1 MAKDDSSK
9 PPPRRIDLAAKVR
22 FLKGIRAGM
31 SRGDAAAGS
40 GFSAQAFYGV
50 RRRDPIFEFAWLS
63 ALELSSVDER
73 DARRAREMLDE
84 ASEGPIA
91 GNNNRLLQRQKV
103 RRGFSFDE
111 RRQQI
116 FLDHFAGT
124 ADEDGAADA
133 AGVSRQT
140 VRALM
145 RRNPEFAAL
154 RDEAL
159 QLAYA
164 LLEGEALRQRL
175 AAQQRLRDN
184 LEPKGEIAQEFE
196 RVMKLLA
203 RFDRRGGRVASREH
217 RASPARA
224 WSFEDS
230 IKALDK
236 ALDSL
241 GTRRAPFPRDPG
253 ESADGGGGESPGGD
267 G

>member
-1 MAKDDSSK
+1 MAQDESNK

-22 FLKGIRAGM
+22 FLRGIRAGLM
-31 SRGDAAAGS
+31 RDEAAAGS

-50 RRRDPIFEFAWLS
+50 RRRDPIFEFAWLA

-73 DARRAREMLDE
+73 DRRRADEMLE
-84 ASEGPIA
+84 AVSEGPIA
-91 GNNNRLLQRQKV
+91 GNNHRLLQRQRL
-103 RRGFSFDE
+103 RRGFKFDE

-116 FLDHFAGT
+116 FLDYFAGT
-124 ADEDGAADA
+124 ADEDAAADA

-140 VRALM
+140 VRAHM

-154 RDEAL
+154 REEAL
-159 QLAYA
+159 GMAYA
-164 LLEGEALRQRL
+164 RLEGEAVRQRL
-175 AAQQRLRDN
+175 EAQQRLRDN
-184 LEPKGEIAQEFE
+184 LDPKGEMAQEFE

-203 RFDRRGGRVASREH
+203 RYDRKGGQVGSRVHQPSAG
-217 RASPARA
+217 RA

-241 GTRRAPFPRDPG
+241 VARTPFPPG
-253 ESADGGGGESPGGD
+253 LLGDESKNGSGGD
-267 G
+267 E